1 MKLLLIGQ
9 TRMLPS
15 KEVPNVLAYFAE
27 AQVFT
32 KTNFIVQVLGDSFS
46 WYQGYI
52 TFFSFSIAPG
62 E

>member
-15 KEVPNVLAYFAE
+15 NVLTNVQAYFTE

-32 KTNFIVQVLGDSFS
+32 KTNFIV
-46 WYQGYI
+46 
-52 TFFSFSIAPG
+52 
-62 E
+62 